1 MAGTSKM
8 CATSHSLACY
18 KACGPDAN
26 ELPGKGPGKARLTN
40 ASQRAMTLGCSH
52 TPAPAGFVLKETT
65 IMQPFRLAIPLG
77 LFLALGSFAA
87 QGAPGYEP
95 YPRPHHHAPPP
106 KPALVPGWKQQ
117 AAPAPQHK
125 PRPGQQV
132 VIQPGPPPR
141 HQPHPGARPH
151 QPPPKPV
158 RPVHQAHRP
167 PADFRPVH
175 VHIHANRHHIGRGPA
190 LPPHVHIVRGKPLP
204 PGWGKR
210 LSAHQ
215 LHYVPHY
222 HGYEWRRTG
231 SDLVLVALAT
241 GIVHEILHEVLR

>member
-1 MAGTSKM
+1 
-8 CATSHSLACY
+8 
-18 KACGPDAN
+18 
-26 ELPGKGPGKARLTN
+26 
-40 ASQRAMTLGCSH
+40 
-52 TPAPAGFVLKETT
+52 
-65 IMQPFRLAIPLG
+65 MQPFRLAIPLG

-117 AAPAPQHK
+117 AAPAPQPQQPQHK

-132 VIQPGPPPR
+132 VIQPGPPPPR

-210 LSAHQ
+210 LNAHQ
-215 LHYVPHY
+215 RHYVPHY

-231 SDLVLVALAT
+231 TDLVLVALAT